1 VARYSIAERV
11 SEELH
16 REANLH
22 VAVEEKDKTLV
33 LSGMVETPEDHDT
46 AIDIAARTA
55 PGYRIDDGIEVVT
68 YLSRDDATN
77 QLPADGNQA
86 ETVAGVRD
94 PNRELVGDFQSGPMT
109 TDPID
114 VIENAED
121 TYSPPTD
128 PVITTDAM
136 GNTQTL
142 GGTSATSF
150 GTDVA
155 PSASGRVFGDEA
167 IADAIRAEL
176 RQDAATT
183 QLEIEVDVFDGVAR
197 LRGTVPDL
205 VDAENAEAVAARVP
219 GVVEVREELQVENL

>member
-1 VARYSIAERV
+1 MARHSIAERV

-55 PGYRIDDGIEVVT
+55 PGYRIDDGIEVTT
-68 YLSRDDATN
+68 YLTREDATN

-86 ETVAGVRD
+86 DTVAGIRD
-94 PNRELVGDFQSGPMT
+94 PNRELVGDFQSGPMS

-114 VIENAED
+114 VIENGED

-128 PVITTDAM
+128 PVITTDAT

-142 GGTSATSF
+142 GGTEATSF
-150 GTDVA
+150 DTDVA
-155 PSASGRVFGDEA
+155 PSASGRLYGDEA
-167 IADAIRAEL
+167 IADSIRAEL

-183 QLEIEVDVFDGVAR
+183 ELDIRVDVLEGIAR
-197 LRGTVPDL
+197 LRGTVPDM

-219 GVVEVREELQVENL
+219 GVVEVLEELQVENL